1 MRNLRNL
8 RNSRGCSVVRE
19 YGKKGRKARNWEE
32 KACFLR
38 KKHKKGQKNL
48 VVSQKSITFAAN
60 FWKEVYFMGKI
71 MWTSNTLI
79 LHTQRRAV
87 SAKIE

>member
-1 MRNLRNL
+1 MPAAVKGRESRVESRELRVKG
-8 RNSRGCSVVRE
+8 RKSKVKSRESREWLVRE

-48 VVSQKSITFAAN
+48 VVSQKSITFAAS
-60 FWKEVYFMGKI
+60 FWKEV
-71 MWTSNTLI
+71 
-79 LHTQRRAV
+79 
-87 SAKIE
+87 